1 MNRKLKIYRAVL
13 IAVFGIVTLTGLL
26 YYYNDTKNKIPDE
39 IKIVK
44 GKEQHLSLLVP
55 ASGEI
60 LPVGN
65 FSEEEVQ
72 SPIPVSL
79 YRPVTFHSSR
89 TGSYT
94 LECRLF
100 GMIPLKSVNLDVV
113 EECLL
118 IPVGMPIGIYVKAD
132 GILVLETGAVKGA
145 DGMNYEPAAEI
156 LQSGDYIT
164 AVNGVDIQNKRELI
178 EAVKNCD
185 GEVLILKIRRAEQEL
200 EVKVVPVMSSSQ
212 EYKIGVWVRDN
223 VQGIGT
229 LTYVNENLEF
239 GALGHGINDIDTA
252 ELLELGS
259 GTLYHTSIISIIK
272 GESGYPGELMGIIDY
287 LPENEIGTIT
297 LNTNHG
303 IFGEGNEA
311 LLEAISMSSYPTA
324 MKQEITLGPAKI
336 LCCISGQA
344 ELYDVDITK
353 INLNS
358 EGGNINRGIVLKVT
372 DERLLEL
379 TGGIVQ
385 GMSGSPIL
393 QNDKI
398 IGAVTH
404 VFVQDATKGF
414 GIFIEEMIS
423 GSEDAKDIQ
432 NINVK

>member
-1 MNRKLKIYRAVL
+1 MNKKRRIYRTVL
-13 IAVFGIVTLTGLL
+13 IAVCGILIMSGLI
-26 YYYNDTKNKIPDE
+26 YYYIDTKNRIPDE

-44 GKEQHLSLLVP
+44 GRDQRLSLSVP

-65 FSEEEVQ
+65 FGEEAVQ
-72 SPIPVSL
+72 SSIPISL
-79 YRPVTFHSSR
+79 NQPVTFHSST

-100 GMIPLKSVNLDVV
+100 GMIPLKSVNLDVI

-118 IPVGMPIGIYVKAD
+118 TPIGMPIGIYVKAD
-132 GILVLETGAVKGA
+132 GILVLETGTVKGA
-145 DGMNYEPAAEI
+145 DGMSYEPAAEI
-156 LQSGDYIT
+156 LQSGDYIK
-164 AVNGVDIQNKRELI
+164 AVNGVGIQNKRELI
-178 EAVKNCD
+178 ETVKNCD
-185 GEVLILKIRRAEQEL
+185 GQELILKICRAEQEL
-200 EVKVVPVMSSSQ
+200 EVKVIPIMSSAQ

-229 LTYVNENLEF
+229 LTYIDENLEF

-259 GTLYHTSIISIIK
+259 GTLYHTDIISIIK
-272 GESGYPGELMGIIDY
+272 GESGFPGELMGIIDY

-297 LNTNHG
+297 RNTDHG
-303 IFGEGNEA
+303 IFGEGNET
-311 LLEAISMSSYPTA
+311 LLEAASMSSYPVA
-324 MKQEITLGPAKI
+324 MKQEIALGAAQI

-344 ELYDVDITK
+344 ELYDVEITK

-358 EGGNINRGIVLKVT
+358 EGENVNRGIVLKVT

-393 QNDKI
+393 QDGKI
-398 IGAVTH
+398 AGAVTH

-414 GIFIEEMIS
+414 GIFIEEMLTN
-423 GSEDAKDIQ
+423 SEDTFDQ
-432 NINVK
+432 